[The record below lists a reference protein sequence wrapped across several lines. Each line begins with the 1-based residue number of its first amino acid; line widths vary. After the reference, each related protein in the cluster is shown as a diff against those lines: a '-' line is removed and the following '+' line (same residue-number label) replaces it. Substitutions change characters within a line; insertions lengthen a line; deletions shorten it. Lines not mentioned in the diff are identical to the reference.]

1 MQSHRKDSTE
11 LLISDLTKYY
21 LCRSISI

>member
-11 LLISDLTKYY
+11 LLISDFTKYY